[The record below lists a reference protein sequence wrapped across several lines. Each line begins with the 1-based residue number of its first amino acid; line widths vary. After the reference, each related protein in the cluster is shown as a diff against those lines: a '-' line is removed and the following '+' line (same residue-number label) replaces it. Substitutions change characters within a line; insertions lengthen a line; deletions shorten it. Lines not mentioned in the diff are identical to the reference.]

1 MCILEVVQNVFFN
14 LENEWIKKAKRYVAF
29 YNFNHVDE
37 EPINFSALVREAL
50 RETLK
55 DRLNISEILENTT
68 LRSSYRVCRVG
79 LAEED
84 IKDLENEKQKF
95 VLTAIARTDV
105 YDALGRPVYKP
116 FFVNLF
122 VPVSPEEL
130 RGGPSSFIPSPRT
143 VEDAEVEAVHIEKG

>member
-1 MCILEVVQNVFFN
+1 VCILEVVQNVFFN

-29 YNFNHVDE
+29 YNFKHVNE

>member
-1 MCILEVVQNVFFN
+1 VCILEVVQNVFFN

-29 YNFNHVDE
+29 YNFKHVNE

-84 IKDLENEKQKF
+84 VKDLENEKQKF
-95 VLTAIARTDV
+95 C
-105 YDALGRPVYKP
+105 
-116 FFVNLF
+116 
-122 VPVSPEEL
+122 
-130 RGGPSSFIPSPRT
+130 
-143 VEDAEVEAVHIEKG
+143 EKGLNVSSGAILRASLKEFLTKELK